1 MSDLALPGVAAARP
15 ARVWQPMELA
25 RSPLLHQGFRTQQ
38 WALSSSRGFW
48 PQEVPTMPTSGRR
61 ASTAEHLNK
70 SGPAGALA
78 ALPMPDESDVDLKS
92 ESVQQLSEELL
103 ESVRAQAY
111 AKGAADCRVSLQA
124 EMAAQLEALQAQ
136 DKSIL
141 EALEAAFERL
151 QRSPQ
156 DYFEPLKRLALH
168 LAEQLVLA
176 ELGLDGKAIERLVQ
190 RCVDDLSTHDES
202 MILVELNP
210 ADLPLLEALREKLGL
225 NRSQVLKLRANPSLL
240 PGSARASAND
250 AIVQDLIENQLAEF
264 AKALGVDE
272 ARWKSSS
279 AFESERLAARHAGG
293 LRGVEDASP
302 RMAGPVPVTETD
314 FLDQQSEPDADDV

>member
-1 MSDLALPGVAAARP
+1 MPAL
-15 ARVWQPMELA
+15 
-25 RSPLLHQGFRTQQ
+25 
-38 WALSSSRGFW
+38 
-48 PQEVPTMPTSGRR
+48 GRH
-61 ASTAEHLNK
+61 ASTADQLNE
-70 SGPAGALA
+70 SGAVGALSTR
-78 ALPMPDESDVDLKS
+78 PMPVERVVDPNS
-92 ESVQQLSEELL
+92 ESVQMLSEELL
-103 ESVRAQAY
+103 ESVRAEAY
-111 AKGAADCRVSLQA
+111 TKGTADCRASLEV
-124 EMAAQLEALQAQ
+124 EMAAKLEALQAQ

-141 EALEAAFERL
+141 AALEGALERL

-202 MILVELNP
+202 MIMVELNP
-210 ADLPLLEALREKLGL
+210 ADLPLLEALRERLGL
-225 NRSQVLKLRANPSLL
+225 NRGQALKLRASPALL

-264 AKALGVDE
+264 ARALGIDE

-279 AFESERLAARHAGG
+279 AFESERLVARSGGG

-302 RMAGPVPVTETD
+302 RMVATVPVTVAD
-314 FLDQQSEPDADDV
+314 FLDEQSEPDVDDV